1 MLVRRQSNWVI
12 SLEKQ
17 KSRGP
22 KAGRSCWCW
31 LDKGI
36 ICSSGPR
43 LDVPYG
49 PLATFIATQFI
60 MVLSLLPIYLWD
72 FHPIPEVFFGQ
83 GGLEDVAGR

>member
-1 MLVRRQSNWVI
+1 MLVRGQSNWVI
-12 SLEKQ
+12 SLGKQ

-22 KAGRSCWCW
+22 KAGRSCW

-43 LDVPYG
+43 LVVPYG
-49 PLATFIATQFI
+49 SLATFIATQFV
-60 MVLSLLPIYLWD
+60 MAPSLLRIYLWD
-72 FHPIPEVFFGQ
+72 FHPIPEVFLGQ